1 MPAENTITPA
11 ALPGCSPPFSLER
24 SSCLGTMLCNLL
36 TRSELAGI
44 PNLTTAR
51 RHTMPITSYEGR
63 HCFLGHVT
71 ALPVP
76 RPPEQ
81 EEVIPFPTKSI
92 LPSLGTT
99 QKHRS
104 VAYIS
109 QTPGSSYPSSPAQHP
124 VGAQQGYP
132 PDECGREVVCNETAG
147 RACRVS
153 TCIGTEGPPP
163 YRHTDQGHP
172 GLSLKACTAG
182 RKLTL

>member
-1 MPAENTITPA
+1 
-11 ALPGCSPPFSLER
+11 
-24 SSCLGTMLCNLL
+24 MLCNLL
-36 TRSELAGI
+36 TRSELAEI
-44 PNLTTAR
+44 PNLTTAH

-124 VGAQQGYP
+124 VGDQQGYP
-132 PDECGREVVCNETAG
+132 PDECGREVVCNERLRAG
-147 RACRVS
+147 PAERPPALGQKS
-153 TCIGTEGPPP
+153 PYPP